1 MKLLEVDKYGLV
13 IWGSR
18 DGKQIFSS
26 FNIVESPRE
35 LDRDLLDLKNFISY
49 SDSWASGT
57 DIFTNTILQVKYV
70 ENLKTYTIYGQAFDL
85 EQRPGYFAI
94 TLVIPIGFC
103 LSLKYFDALQN
114 LYNKFKE
121 IYLRRGDKAPHNK
134 VIERNIEAS
143 DFAALFKDFVLLKQK
158 EKQSDKRVF
167 SNYME
172 MDYFSNRDVDVVENI
187 FNSLKHDI
195 KNLFIIHKNHNDTCQ
210 IIDSKIL
217 KINNS
222 SDALEFSKPE
232 KLRLVTNDGF
242 PDGLVFDIGIRDFNN
257 TYREINKLKF
267 VNNVIELNNDF
278 DCEDILTIR
287 FPDKYKLISKS
298 TFCIEECH
306 VESGYR
312 IHKIEFEKIPETL
325 QVRFEIN
332 KEAKNESITIK
343 RNHKIEFVG
352 SIYPFKKIPFKE
364 NEQISIEFKGNRN
377 FKKFNETKHAAE
389 LKKTNNDF
397 VFSIKL
403 DEQKKVGNGRGGS
416 KILLLLGTVSLVVA
430 LLVVLITLIMC
441 ILGMFN
447 NSSSAGITSINA
459 IENKIVSIS
468 NPSWNYTEK
477 EAVSIIDELNKE
489 CKNGN
494 SKCKALDKKLK
505 DAIENAKFR
514 RDAEKNYVV
523 NDSMN
528 KEDLESLLQKLAKE
542 KKNFES
548 AFGNENKFNLI
559 QQQLEIKIL
568 EIEKEKKSE
577 KTKIE
582 KPKDTRTPEEKVNQ
596 FITSCTI
603 TLNCLNDIS
612 CDLKKYTISDFRM
625 KSNSYCSECKYNTST
640 SYKLLEDYAQEKH
653 NKDSKEASVIWKK
666 LKHKVENY
674 PFKIQ
679 I

>member
-1 MKLLEVDKYGLV
+1 MKLLELDKYGLV

-35 LDRDLLDLKNFISY
+35 LDRDLLDLKNFVSY

-57 DIFTNTILQVKYV
+57 DIPTNTILQVKYV

-114 LYNKFKE
+114 LYNKFKD

-143 DFAALFKDFVLLKQK
+143 EFAALFKDFVLLKQK

-172 MDYFSNRDVDVVENI
+172 MDYLSKSDVDVVENI

-195 KNLFIIHKNHNDTCQ
+195 KNLFIIHKNHNDTCK

-222 SDALEFSKPE
+222 SDALEFSKPK
-232 KLRLVTNDGF
+232 KLKLVTNDGF
-242 PDGLVFDIGIRDFNN
+242 PYGLVFDIGIRDFNN

-267 VNNVIELNNDF
+267 VNNVIVLDNDF

-298 TFCIEECH
+298 TFNIEECQ

-352 SIYPFKKIPFKE
+352 SIYPIKKIPFRE

-377 FKKFNETKHAAE
+377 FKKFNETKLAAE

-403 DEQKKVGNGRGGS
+403 DEQKKVGGSGGGS
-416 KILLLLGTVSLVVA
+416 KILFLVGTVALVVA
-430 LLVVLITLIMC
+430 LLVVLITLLMY
-441 ILGMFN
+441 ILDMFN
-447 NSSSAGITSINA
+447 NSSNPEITPKIA

-477 EAVSIIDELNKE
+477 EAVSIFDELNKE

-494 SKCKALDKKLK
+494 SKCKELDKKLK

-514 RDAEKNYVV
+514 AAVDSIYGIDDINDKVKLNTLLVKMEGDKKKFLKAYEDDVQFNKIKQKIEISISEIKDKKPGSGKPKIRQNENDIINYVTACNNYKKCLQEGKGLNLNIKEFWENQWCGSSSILYLKNFYLKNKSSFSQEEKVVWDELLNKMPVNNKNYVP
-523 NDSMN
+523 
-528 KEDLESLLQKLAKE
+528 
-542 KKNFES
+542 
-548 AFGNENKFNLI
+548 
-559 QQQLEIKIL
+559 
-568 EIEKEKKSE
+568 
-577 KTKIE
+577 TK
-582 KPKDTRTPEEKVNQ
+582 
-596 FITSCTI
+596 
-603 TLNCLNDIS
+603 
-612 CDLKKYTISDFRM
+612 
-625 KSNSYCSECKYNTST
+625 
-640 SYKLLEDYAQEKH
+640 
-653 NKDSKEASVIWKK
+653 
-666 LKHKVENY
+666 
-674 PFKIQ
+674 
-679 I
+679 